1 VRVRDPTRRDLH
13 PAITPLAGNKGLEPS
28 ASRLARYS
36 TPVAHQWALLPIARG
51 FLLAQ
56 HLSVAALR
64 VIQESN
70 LFDLAACGGMEFCVG
85 APQTTTL
92 PEVATECNVR
102 ESNPLPM
109 LGKHR
114 CHHQHLRCMKPRP
127 GIEPGPRLYQRR
139 VLPLALKR
147 REAYE
152 RSRTLHLHLTTGQG
166 TRYTQAWS
174 RLPQEESDLR
184 HLIQSQASY
193 R

>member
-1 VRVRDPTRRDLH
+1 MNQSLRRFCPSPQRKDTTVPEEPQAGIE
-13 PAITPLAGNKGLEPS
+13 PALPAWKAGAFVHS
-28 ASRLARYS
+28 A
-36 TPVAHQWALLPIARG
+36 T
-51 FLLAQ
+51 
-56 HLSVAALR
+56 
-64 VIQESN
+64 
-70 LFDLAACGGMEFCVG
+70 AACGGMEFCIG